1 MHWSPT
7 ASKRIPRRFHPVGC
21 CVYCGATAPTP
32 LTTEHV
38 LPQGLGGGLIL
49 PRSSCDACRRIT
61 QKIEET
67 CLRKMLLPYRLGVGL
82 VQHPHEI
89 PVETEV
95 LIEKHPD
102 RVERVRI
109 PRARV
114 PDFLVLPVLSERPGI
129 LTGRPPGAEAPY
141 HFQLVINREEMS
153 RVAASLGGSQVHVPT
168 HIDMVAYFQ
177 MIAKIAHCFA
187 VATLGSDGFDPCLP
201 PLIVGNRI
209 DLISHLIGASRDHL
223 PVRPDAL
230 SHQIALGLIPH
241 DDGQLVRSRVCL
253 FAFHKAPAYDVIVG
267 RLLLSQARFHS
278 RVRASVHPGPSPPGR
293 PRTLTRG

>member
-1 MHWSPT
+1 MPCASGWESSALLFQAQKVDSFRAVPAAFARVFLREPT
-7 ASKRIPRRFHPVGC
+7 KLDQF
-21 CVYCGATAPTP
+21 
-32 LTTEHV
+32 
-38 LPQGLGGGLIL
+38 GLG
-49 PRSSCDACRRIT
+49 
-61 QKIEET
+61 
-67 CLRKMLLPYRLGVGL
+67 RL
-82 VQHPHEI
+82 
-89 PVETEV
+89 
-95 LIEKHPD
+95 
-102 RVERVRI
+102 
-109 PRARV
+109 
-114 PDFLVLPVLSERPGI
+114 
-129 LTGRPPGAEAPY
+129 Y
-141 HFQLVINREEMS
+141 
-153 RVAASLGGSQVHVPT
+153 VPT

-230 SHQIALGLIPH
+230 SHQIALGLMPH

-267 RLLLSQARFHS
+267 RLLLSQACFHS
-278 RVRASVHPGPSPPGR
+278 RVRASAHPGPSPPGR

>member
-1 MHWSPT
+1 MS
-7 ASKRIPRRFHPVGC
+7 A
-21 CVYCGATAPTP
+21 
-32 LTTEHV
+32 
-38 LPQGLGGGLIL
+38 
-49 PRSSCDACRRIT
+49 
-61 QKIEET
+61 
-67 CLRKMLLPYRLGVGL
+67 LLPYRLGVGL

-129 LTGRPPGAEAPY
+129 LTGRPPGAPAPY

-230 SHQIALGLIPH
+230 SHQIA
-241 DDGQLVRSRVCL
+241 
-253 FAFHKAPAYDVIVG
+253 A
-267 RLLLSQARFHS
+267 
-278 RVRASVHPGPSPPGR
+278 
-293 PRTLTRG
+293 